1 MLGSNMGMQIGGMR
15 MSYGNNM
22 GMFNIIMGSGMFNII
37 MGIGMYSGNNM
48 GMFL

>member
-1 MLGSNMGMQIGGMR
+1 
-15 MSYGNNM
+15 M

-37 MGIGMYSGNNM
+37 MGVGMYSGNNM

>member
-1 MLGSNMGMQIGGMR
+1 MR
-15 MSYGNNM
+15 MLYGNNM

-37 MGIGMYSGNNM
+37 MGVGMYSGNNM

>member
-15 MSYGNNM
+15 MLYGNNM
-22 GMFNIIMGSGMFNII
+22 GMFSIIMGSGMFNII
-37 MGIGMYSGNNM
+37 MGVGMYSGNNM